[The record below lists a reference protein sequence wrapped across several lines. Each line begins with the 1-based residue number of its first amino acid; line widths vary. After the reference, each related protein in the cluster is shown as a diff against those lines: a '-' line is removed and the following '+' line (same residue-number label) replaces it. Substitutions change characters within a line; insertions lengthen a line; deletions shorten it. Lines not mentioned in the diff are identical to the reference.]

1 MNGLASCMFLSA
13 CLNRNSQS
21 LLPTAV
27 SNHRVG
33 GREEEKLP
41 KGQFQKKKDPLVW
54 ISQIKARPPK
64 FPVSHC
70 YYS

>member
-1 MNGLASCMFLSA
+1 MNGQASRMFLSA

-21 LLPTAV
+21 LLPTVV

-33 GREEEKLP
+33 GREEEKL
-41 KGQFQKKKDPLVW
+41 QKA
-54 ISQIKARPPK
+54 ISEEERSFSLDLIIKARPPK